1 MFKYLSILI
10 LTTIIQFCSF
20 AQEYVVNW
28 QKSYG
33 GERNE
38 VVYAGVETS
47 DGGFIMVGS
56 TNSKNSF
63 DVKDSRGFDGTG
75 GNDFWILKVSNTGSI
90 VWSKT
95 FGGSKEDIATSVVK
109 TSNNEYLILGTTQST
124 DGDANFNGTN
134 GGLLLVRL
142 KENGDFVSK
151 RLFAG
156 GNSNSGVSFQ
166 QVNSFSKPSLK
177 ILPDGQIIVGATRS
191 IGVNPF
197 SGYDF
202 YVAKL
207 SPFGDTL
214 WEKTFGGG
222 LEDYMNDIIIT
233 SDGGYLMVGG
243 TLSLE
248 RDISGAGQGFLD
260 FLVIKIDGTGRQVWE
275 KGFGGNSYDVAFSA
289 LENNSKTGFYIAG
302 ESSSTNGQIGNSLG
316 EKDGIILRVDK
327 NGLLLDKNHFGG
339 LDNDGF
345 YSLVRGAD
353 GVIYASGTSQ
363 STIGTTKPKGTLTD
377 VWLMAL
383 KEDTFI
389 PIFHK
394 LFGGADIDL
403 ARQVIYT
410 SKSGLF
416 LAASSRSADGD
427 ASLNRGQ
434 SDFWALNLSLPPP
447 IIFGKFQAFLNGNQE
462 IELVWT
468 STFEQN
474 SQLIFIDKSA
484 DNKEFFQKDEQAAVG
499 VSSGIVSYRFID
511 KNPLFGNN
519 YYRLRYTDL
528 ANKFYPG
535 PTISFNFSPLS
546 IFNFPSDQFRVYPN
560 PASEYILIDTFIE
573 NPNIRL
579 VNSNG
584 IEIPFEL
591 IKMGESSYKM
601 VLKNGIAMGNY
612 QVVVSNNIS
621 QQSKKIIVN

>member
-1 MFKYLSILI
+1 M
-10 LTTIIQFCSF
+10 
-20 AQEYVVNW
+20 NW

-75 GNDFWILKVSNTGSI
+75 GNDFWISKVSNTGSI

-560 PASEYILIDTFIE
+560 PASEFILIDTFIE